1 MTKTIQLTERR
12 IEGPGNSRYSAATS
26 MSFSVTTGYTFILL
40 VFQFAKGLLDSPQFA
55 TVVGTGYLASSAA
68 ERGTDSNLMYLV
80 FASAP
85 SRGRRSE
92 LIVTDRNETSHE

>member
-1 MTKTIQLTERR
+1 
-12 IEGPGNSRYSAATS
+12 